1 MEQGTWGDSLCK
13 AGPHESILHPCG
25 SAGGP
30 QGWLLYQRGR
40 VLPILLVMGMLIRSC
55 AKVEVP
61 AHGGICP

>member
-13 AGPHESILHPCG
+13 ARPHESILHPCG

-30 QGWLLYQRGR
+30 QGWLLCQWGR
-40 VLPILLVMGMLIRSC
+40 VLPILLVMRMLIRSC

-61 AHGGICP
+61 AHEGMCP